1 VVFVVRAELADAF
14 HVHARDVLGDAL
26 ETVFVE
32 QRLDDLP
39 GGRIPPPGR
48 VKPWGTAHA
57 VLAARG
63 AVTGPFAVC
72 NADDWYGP
80 GAFRLL
86 AAHLRQEARA
96 APPVHALVGYRLD
109 ATLSEH
115 GGVARGVAV
124 TDPDGLLA
132 RLEEVREVRRTPGG
146 LTGTGADGTRRALV
160 GDEVASMNLWGFAPA
175 VLPVLMDQF
184 AAFLDA
190 ADGDPTLEFPLS
202 TAVNAQVAQGR
213 ARLRVLVAPDRWF
226 GMTFAADLPAV
237 RDALAALVR
246 AATYPADL
254 RAAFD
259 RL

>member
-1 VVFVVRAELADAF
+1 
-14 HVHARDVLGDAL
+14 
-26 ETVFVE
+26 
-32 QRLDDLP
+32 
-39 GGRIPPPGR
+39 
-48 VKPWGTAHA
+48 
-57 VLAARG
+57 
-63 AVTGPFAVC
+63 
-72 NADDWYGP
+72 
-80 GAFRLL
+80 
-86 AAHLRQEARA
+86 
-96 APPVHALVGYRLD
+96 LVGYRLD

-124 TDPDGLLA
+124 TDSDGLLA
-132 RLEEVREVRRTPGG
+132 RLEEVREVKRTAGS
-146 LTGTGADGTRRALV
+146 LTGTGPDGMRRALA

-190 ADGDPTLEFPLS
+190 ADGDPTPEFLLS

-237 RDALAALVR
+237 RDAIAGLVR
-246 AATYPADL
+246 AGTYPADL